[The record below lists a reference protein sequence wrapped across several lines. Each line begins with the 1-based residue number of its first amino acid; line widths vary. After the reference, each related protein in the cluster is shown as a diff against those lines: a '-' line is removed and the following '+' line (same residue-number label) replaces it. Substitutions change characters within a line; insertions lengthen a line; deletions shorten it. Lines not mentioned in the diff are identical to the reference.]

1 MFCLYCSLPLLQ
13 KNQAGANQNYFLN
26 EEDLILKVKK
36 ASAEN
41 SPTEKKKSST
51 ILWYAYTP
59 VEKNIY
65 KKRNNPFA

>member
-41 SPTEKKKSST
+41 SPTEKKKKVPQFYDML
-51 ILWYAYTP
+51 ILQ
-59 VEKNIY
+59 
-65 KKRNNPFA
+65 